1 MIVTMD
7 TPPLYELGFL
17 TILLTSHSYDSTY
30 MMQSNVR
37 DIVSIKGM
45 MPDEIEFLMNSTS
58 SEVESKNG

>member
-1 MIVTMD
+1 MLVTMD
-7 TPPLYELGFL
+7 TPPLYEWPSCLQVNHM
-17 TILLTSHSYDSTY
+17 TQP